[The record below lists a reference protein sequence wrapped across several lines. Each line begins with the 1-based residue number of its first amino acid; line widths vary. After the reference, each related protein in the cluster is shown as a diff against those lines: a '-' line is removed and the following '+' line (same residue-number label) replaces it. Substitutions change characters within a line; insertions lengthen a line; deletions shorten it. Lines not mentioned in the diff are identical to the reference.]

1 MERWYALQTKPR
13 KERVVYELLLKR
25 DIEAYLPLLMPSKP
39 SARQPDGQPFFA
51 RYLFARL
58 DLDTV
63 PLSSVNWMQGMSG
76 VVSFGGQPAVVD
88 DEVIRWLKAR
98 LAQLGTRDYHRGLP
112 LTPSSRM
119 RIVEGPLKGMQAIF
133 DRRVGADARA
143 RVLIQLLGRLTAAEV
158 PLAWLDYL

>member
-1 MERWYALQTKPR
+1 MEHWYTLQTKPR
-13 KERVVYELLLKR
+13 KERVVQELLLKR
-25 DIEAYLPLLMPSKP
+25 DIETYLPLLASRKP
-39 SARQPDGQPFFA
+39 SRQDERKPFFA

-58 DLDTV
+58 DLDTL
-63 PLSSVNWMQGMSG
+63 PLSSINWMQGMSG

-112 LTPSSRM
+112 LTPNSRM

-133 DRRVGADARA
+133 DRRTGADERA
-143 RVLIQLLGRLTAAEV
+143 RVLVQLLGRLTAAEI